1 MSEKVLVLY
10 GGMSS
15 ERTVSQRSGK
25 AIANGLKKAGF
36 TVKEFDFKG
45 RMENVIDQFMPDV
58 VFIALHGKFGEDGT
72 VQGALELLGVP
83 YTGSGVL
90 ASSVCMDKFFTKM
103 IFREMGIPTPNFLSF
118 EKSDLSGIPDFS
130 DILKLLNARKVVI
143 KPVDQGS
150 TIGITIASTEEKFKE
165 GINVAFS
172 FSNRIIIEKF
182 IEGKEITVSVIG
194 NGESLKVLP
203 IIEIVPENEFY
214 DFESKYTPGMSHHII
229 PAHISKES
237 YSEAERIAFR
247 IYNAFKLRDFARID
261 FIVSD
266 SGDVFALEINT
277 IPGFTE
283 TSLLPD
289 AAKAAG
295 IDFPNLVKFIVNE
308 AIKRAK

>member
-1 MSEKVLVLY
+1 MSKKILVLY
-10 GGMSS
+10 GGLSS

-25 AIANGLKKAGF
+25 AIANGLRKVGF

-72 VQGALELLGVP
+72 VQGVLELLGVP

-103 IFREMGIPTPNFLSF
+103 MFKEMSIPTPNFLSF
-118 EKSDLSGIPDFS
+118 EKSDLSEIPDFS
-130 DILKLLNARKVVI
+130 DILRLLNARKVVI

-165 GINVAFS
+165 GINIAFF

-182 IEGKEITVSVIG
+182 IEGKEITASVIG
-194 NGESLKVLP
+194 NGGSLKVLP

-229 PAHISKES
+229 PARISKKS
-237 YSEAERIAFR
+237 YSEAEKMAIR
-247 IYNAFKLRDFARID
+247 IYNAFELRDFARID
-261 FIVSD
+261 FIVND
-266 SGDVFALEINT
+266 RGDVFALEVNT

-295 IDFPNLVKFIVNE
+295 IDFPNLVRFIVNE

>member
-103 IFREMGIPTPNFLSF
+103 IFKEMGIPTPNFLSF
-118 EKSDLSGIPDFS
+118 EKNNLSGIPDFS

-194 NGESLKVLP
+194 NGESLNVLP

-229 PAHISKES
+229 PARISKES
-237 YSEAERIAFR
+237 YSEAERIVFQ